1 MTATIPGRHEIA
13 LPESGKAPSG
23 RPICR
28 WCKSEILTGTGRR
41 KWCSKKCVDEYLVRK
56 LPSAARQQTFARDRG
71 VCAVCR
77 IDTERVRRI
86 RDLLWTRAHYFSPT
100 HGQWWTT
107 ETAKARWGRFAEWIA
122 ENVAASGAQRGVHL
136 WEADHV
142 VPVAEG
148 GGTCGLEGLRTLC
161 KRCHGRETGA
171 LRKRL
176 NQARAPQLRLP
187 VGG

>member
-1 MTATIPGRHEIA
+1 MTAPGRHEIA
-13 LPESGKAPSG
+13 LPASGKAPSG
-23 RPICR
+23 RPLCR
-28 WCKSEILTGTGRR
+28 WCKAEILTGSGRR
-41 KWCSKKCVDEYLVRK
+41 RWCSQRCVDEYLVRK
-56 LPSAARQQTFARDRG
+56 SPSSARQLVFARDKG

-77 IDTERVRRI
+77 VDTERVRRI
-86 RDLLWTRAHYFSPT
+86 RKLLWERKKGYASPT
-100 HGQWWTT
+100 
-107 ETAKARWGRFAEWIA
+107 WGRWWDLDRARFRWQRFADWITQ
-122 ENVAASGAQRGVHL
+122 NVAASGGQSYAHL

-148 GGTCGLEGLRTLC
+148 GGACGLENLRTLC

-187 VGG
+187 VGT